1 MADSRIE
8 VLLQQQKE
16 TSKLQ
21 EKYALDLGQI
31 TVEADREA
39 NGLRK
44 EKRFLQD
51 EINKL
56 ERRLTSLITGSQ
68 ELTNELNRYKIL
80 TKDLSLEKLE
90 HEIEIE
96 RLQMQL
102 SMYPGAT
109 AGNKCNNRRI
119 LSHASNVMPIC
130 ATTIQGGSTDVSS
143 PAVGTGV
150 TPSSRRSSHSDED
163 LSVKMPSVFKK
174 LTENQ
179 MIT

>member
-8 VLLQQQKE
+8 VLLQQHKE

-21 EKYALDLGQI
+21 EKYAMDLGQI

-56 ERRLTSLITGSQ
+56 EGRLTSLITGSQ

-80 TKDLSLEKLE
+80 TKDLSLEKME

-109 AGNKCNNRRI
+109 AGSKCHNRRI
-119 LSHASNVMPIC
+119 SSNTS
-130 ATTIQGGSTDVSS
+130 ATSQGGSNESS
-143 PAVGTGV
+143 PAVGTDV
-150 TPSSRRSSHSDED
+150 TPLSRRSSRSDEG
-163 LSVKMPSVFKK
+163 LSVKMPSILKK
-174 LTENQ
+174 MTENQ